1 MEPARMSIRGL
12 GLIGNLELRGVLR
25 GLRPASEAPV
35 TYHADAVED
44 GAFLLLNHVR
54 RQGFLDARVSVDLLL
69 EDGTTAT
76 ATWQE
81 ATDDPLR
88 RPLAAREVRYV
99 VESGR
104 RYVYGDLRFEGLQTL
119 TAEQV
124 RPFFLREDALLP
136 SRSRRRFSRS
146 DLDQSIS
153 QLRAALRDRGLDQA
167 RVTVERLELDKERA
181 EAQVVVRVDEGL
193 PHRLRSLV
201 ARIRDE
207 ADGPVLEETRQAFD
221 EPLTVRRRADLEQAL
236 RTEAYR
242 LGYPDVEVRL
252 RDRREGEPGGEW
264 VWVDVLA
271 EVVRGPRIRL
281 GEVRFVMGSLPLRKR
296 AVEGEASDSGG
307 VDEELGE
314 GMTTAPSTEMSF
326 AEAPRHLSRRARLE
340 GPWLNRLEADEVR
353 GRLAKVGGFRFVRVR
368 YDLVEGEPGVRDV
381 VFDIEPGRRWTVD
394 LLAGFRSYEM
404 LYGGVDAVHR
414 NAFGLGHT
422 LQFRAVQSFKSTE
435 GALTYTVPDALGEDV
450 TLFLRLDALSREEV
464 SFRREEL
471 RSTLG
476 TRWLGIGGGHEIGA
490 RYTYEI
496 LRAVDAPTLGGVP
509 RTEGPTQPDVASLG
523 LDWTWDRR
531 DSVVLPRAG
540 YRMAADLEVAMPEFG
555 GEARFLRPVIE
566 ASWHRNLR
574 GGRYLHLGLQHTV
587 AVDLGDDGLLP
598 FNKRIF
604 PGGED
609 SVRGYQ
615 RGEAGPLNADG
626 EVIGAESA
634 LVWNV
639 ELEQLLTGTWSLVAF
654 VDGVAQAME
663 LKDFPA
669 DEVLW
674 SAGLG
679 LRWNTVIGPVRFEY
693 GHNLD
698 PRDGDPRGTWHF
710 SVGFP
715 F

>member
-1 MEPARMSIRGL
+1 MS
-12 GLIGNLELRGVLR
+12 
-25 GLRPASEAPV
+25 
-35 TYHADAVED
+35 YD
-44 GAFLLLNHVR
+44 
-54 RQGFLDARVSVDLLL
+54 
-69 EDGTTAT
+69 
-76 ATWQE
+76 
-81 ATDDPLR
+81 
-88 RPLAAREVRYV
+88 
-99 VESGR
+99 
-104 RYVYGDLRFEGLQTL
+104 
-119 TAEQV
+119 
-124 RPFFLREDALLP
+124 
-136 SRSRRRFSRS
+136 
-146 DLDQSIS
+146 
-153 QLRAALRDRGLDQA
+153 
-167 RVTVERLELDKERA
+167 
-181 EAQVVVRVDEGL
+181 
-193 PHRLRSLV
+193 
-201 ARIRDE
+201 
-207 ADGPVLEETRQAFD
+207 
-221 EPLTVRRRADLEQAL
+221 
-236 RTEAYR
+236 
-242 LGYPDVEVRL
+242 
-252 RDRREGEPGGEW
+252 
-264 VWVDVLA
+264 
-271 EVVRGPRIRL
+271 
-281 GEVRFVMGSLPLRKR
+281 
-296 AVEGEASDSGG
+296 
-307 VDEELGE
+307 
-314 GMTTAPSTEMSF
+314 
-326 AEAPRHLSRRARLE
+326 EAPRYLARRAQLE
-340 GPWLNRLEADEVR
+340 GPWLDRLEADEVR

-381 VFDIEPGRRWTVD
+381 VFEIEPGQRWTVD

-435 GALTYTVPDALGEDV
+435 GALTYTIPDALGEDV
-450 TLFLRLDALSREEV
+450 TVFVRLDALSREEV

-476 TRWLGIGGGHEIGA
+476 TRWLGIGGGHELGA
-490 RYTYEI
+490 RYSYEI

-509 RTEGPTQPDVASLG
+509 RSEDPTQPDVASLG

-531 DSVVLPRAG
+531 DSVVLPRSG
-540 YRMAADLEVAMPEFG
+540 YRLAADLEVAMPEFG
-555 GEARFLRPVIE
+555 GEARFLRPALE

-587 AVDLGDDGLLP
+587 AVDPSDDGLLP

-654 VDGVAQAME
+654 VDGVAQAEE

-698 PRDGDPRGTWHF
+698 RRDGDPQGTWHF

>member
-69 EDGTTAT
+69 EDGTTAS

-119 TAEQV
+119 TPEQV
-124 RPFFLREDALLP
+124 RPYFLREDALLP

-146 DLDQSIS
+146 DLEQSIS

-167 RVTVERLELDKERA
+167 RVTVERLELDQERA

-326 AEAPRHLSRRARLE
+326 AEAPRHLSRRAQLE
-340 GPWLNRLEADEVR
+340 GPWLDRLEVDEVR

-368 YDLVEGEPGVRDV
+368 YDLVEEEPGVRDV

-523 LDWTWDRR
+523 VDWTWDRR